1 MKEPQKV
8 EVWVSID
15 GYYCNFSEVSF
26 GVEYDITNNK
36 QIGSDPLEYFENLD
50 DEDMEP
56 YYDYEI
62 RSAILIDGKYYVE
75 WN

>member
-8 EVWVSID
+8 EVWVSIA

-26 GVEYDITNNK
+26 SVEYDITNNK
-36 QIGSDPLEYFENLD
+36 QIGSDPLEYFENLN
-50 DEDMEP
+50 DEDIEP
-56 YYDYEI
+56 QYDYAV
-62 RSAILIDGKYYVE
+62 RSAILIDGEYYVE